1 MRRLKVLPI
10 AIASIDE
17 NILVTVEAFPCPHD
31 NASWFIVAGAIA
43 DEPRS
48 ILRRALNRLPRAH
61 FLRSHHLRSRGASV
75 GVRISANGLNVP
87 SGWWNPVL
95 VM

>member
-48 ILRRALNRLPRAH
+48 ITRCALYRLPRAH
-61 FLRSHHLRSRGASV
+61 FHNLQRGLSSGRIGPSLMARCDSV
-75 GVRISANGLNVP
+75 RAGL
-87 SGWWNPVL
+87 GIQ
-95 VM
+95 